1 MQVSVAD
8 VMVVCS
14 QTVTNRLWHSY
25 HTHIQNHFGCECGM
39 NKEGVVGTHAGPVD
53 CREKNTLIV
62 VLEFLLRTLIM
73 PIPFYLS
80 FLVPSLHLCFNESVY
95 V

>member
-1 MQVSVAD
+1 MLWLFAVRP
-8 VMVVCS
+8 S
-14 QTVTNRLWHSY
+14 QIDCGI
-25 HTHIQNHFGCECGM
+25 HTTLTSM

-62 VLEFLLRTLIM
+62 VLEFLLRSLIM
-73 PIPFYLS
+73 LIPFYLS